1 MIELPD
7 PAATGP
13 RKLAPLS
20 EINVT
25 PMVDVMLVLLIIF
38 MVAAPLMVAGVKVD
52 LPKAK
57 AAAALEPEKPVV
69 VSVLPDGSLTVDADP
84 VAEDRLAEVVL
95 SRLGGVQDR
104 PVYVAGDQAAPY
116 GRIITTIDVL
126 AQSGLSRVVLV
137 ADRSRV
143 EASPPAGQD
152 HSGHVMGAAGG
163 TPAPA
168 TGD

>member
-7 PAATGP
+7 PAAPGP
-13 RKLAPLS
+13 RPLAPLS

-57 AAAALEPEKPVV
+57 AAARLEPEKPVV
-69 VSVLPDGSLTVDADP
+69 VNVLPDGGLTVDAKP
-84 VAEDRLAEVVL
+84 VTEAQLAALVL
-95 SRLGGVQDR
+95 VRLGGAMDQ

-116 GRIITTIDVL
+116 GRIIAAIDRL
-126 AQSGLSRVVLV
+126 AAAGLSRVVLV
-137 ADRSRV
+137 AERGAV
-143 EASPPAGQD
+143 EASAAGQD
-152 HSGHVMGAAGG
+152 HSGHDMGAS
-163 TPAPA
+163 APA
-168 TGD
+168 AGN